1 MFIDDDME
9 RVVHVQL
16 FICKT
21 EIAEIFRAKCLF
33 VNGSGC
39 EGDECLMQAEQDSEY
54 DDSEVEELKLKL
66 IKICNREAESHDC
79 SIESH

>member
-1 MFIDDDME
+1 MMIWE
-9 RVVHVQL
+9 SVVHVQL

-54 DDSEVEELKLKL
+54 DDSEVE
-66 IKICNREAESHDC
+66 
-79 SIESH
+79 